1 MSGKT
6 MAIVGA
12 GPGLGLAI
20 ARRFGL
26 EGFNVALIAR
36 NRNNLDRSVT
46 ALSRDNIAAAGFVG
60 DVTQDASIAQAFRDV
75 ERRFGNVDVLEYSP
89 VNIPADPSG
98 FAALDVTAMATA
110 TVQEAFA
117 VMAKGAVT
125 SVAQVLPGMIARQS
139 GTIFITTGI
148 SARVWMPFIG
158 AWGMAGAAARNY
170 GRTLHAAVADKGIYV
185 ATVCIGVPIKTDD
198 ALGDPGLLAEKYFAL
213 YRDRDQA
220 ELFISPP
227 LPPGADDGATI

>member
-6 MAIVGA
+6 IAIVGA

-20 ARRFGL
+20 ARRFGR

-36 NRNNLDRSVT
+36 NRNNLDQFVT
-46 ALSRDNIAAAGFVG
+46 ALGRDSIAAASFVG
-60 DVTQDASIAQAFRDV
+60 DVTQEASIAQAFRDV
-75 ERRFGNVDVLEYSP
+75 EQKFGNVDVLEYSP
-89 VNIPADPSG
+89 VNIPAEPSG
-98 FAALDVTAMATA
+98 FAALDVTAMTTT
-110 TVQEAFA
+110 TVQDAFA

-125 SVAQVLPGMIARQS
+125 SVAQVLPGMITRKS

-158 AWGMAGAAARNY
+158 AWGMAGAAVRNY

-185 ATVCIGVPIKTDD
+185 ATVCIGVQIKKGDD
-198 ALGDPGLLAEKYFAL
+198 LGDPDLLAEKYFAL
-213 YRDRDQA
+213 YRDRDQP

-227 LPPGADDGATI
+227 PAARR